1 MGYMHINN
9 LYREQ
14 DILMFRE
21 CYAMEKIHGT
31 SAHIGWNLR
40 ENGEYY
46 LNFFSG
52 GTKHETFVKL
62 FDQEKLKAAFAA
74 MGILD
79 RDVTVFGES
88 YGGKEQ
94 GMSHTYGTVAKFIVF
109 DVKVG
114 ELWLDVP
121 KAEKVATDL
130 GLEFVHYVRVPTDL
144 AVLDAWRDAPS
155 VQAIRNGISQL
166 LPWGTIPDENCG
178 HLPSIGINSGEW
190 VGRSLVK
197 NPKKREGIVLRPLVE
212 LRKNN
217 GERLICKHKGDDF
230 KETATPRPV
239 VDPAKQKL
247 LEDAQSVADDFVTQM
262 RLQHVLDK
270 LPGHCME
277 KMKEIIAA
285 MIEDVNR
292 EGAGEFTPSPQVNK
306 AIGSKTVALY
316 KDYLK
321 SQIGK

>member
-1 MGYMHINN
+1 MAYMPHINN
-9 LYREQ
+9 LYKNQE
-14 DILMFRE
+14 ILMFKE
-21 CYAMEKIHGT
+21 AYALEKIHGT
-31 SAHIGWNLR
+31 NAKIEYHPQNQELR
-40 ENGEYY
+40 
-46 LNFFSG
+46 FFSG

-62 FDQEKLKAAFAA
+62 FDQEKLKAAFAD

-79 RDVTVFGES
+79 RDVIVYGES

-94 GMSHTYGTVAKFIVF
+94 GMSHTYGTTSKFVVF

-121 KAEKVATDL
+121 KSEKVAHDL
-130 GLEFVHYVRVPTDL
+130 GLEFVHYVKVPTDL
-144 AVLDAWRDAPS
+144 VVLDAWRDAPS

-166 LPWGTIPDENCG
+166 FANGNIFTIQPGDTWIYSEVLNGTVI
-178 HLPSIGINSGEW
+178 
-190 VGRSLVK
+190 
-197 NPKKREGIVLRPLVE
+197 NPKKREGVVLRPLVE
-212 LRKNN
+212 LRKND

-239 VDPAKQKL
+239 VDPAKQQL
-247 LEDAQSVADDFVTQM
+247 LEDAQSVADDFVTPM

-277 KMKEIIAA
+277 RMKDVINA
-285 MIEDVNR
+285 MVEDINR
-292 EGAGEFTPSPQVNK
+292 EGSGEFIPSPQVNK

>member
-1 MGYMHINN
+1 MGYLHINN
-9 LYREQ
+9 LYKEQ

-31 SAHIGWNLR
+31 SASVKWLPTNELH
-40 ENGEYY
+40 
-46 LNFFSG
+46 FFSG

-62 FDQEKLKAAFAA
+62 FDQEKLKASFSA

-94 GMSHTYGTVAKFIVF
+94 GMSHIYGTVAKFIVF
-109 DVKVG
+109 DVQVG
-114 ELWLDVP
+114 DLWLDVP
-121 KAEKVATDL
+121 KAEKVATGL

-144 AVLDAWRDAPS
+144 DVLDAWRDAPS
-155 VQAIRNGISQL
+155 VQAIRNGISRQL
-166 LPWGTIPDENCG
+166 LSLETPCNPIFDGYPWIRSEV
-178 HLPSIGINSGEW
+178 L
-190 VGRSLVK
+190 GRVII

-247 LEDAQSVADDFVTQM
+247 LEDAQSVADDFVTPM

-277 KMKEIIAA
+277 KMKEIIGS

-292 EGAGEFTPSPQVNK
+292 EGVGEFTPSPQVNK
-306 AIGSKTVALY
+306 AIGSKTVVLY
-316 KDYLK
+316 KDYLN